1 MVKMARF
8 AFLLTATI
16 AALALEAPAQ
26 SGSMGVK
33 PMSEEEF
40 AKIPRWTPAA
50 QGVSE
55 APEVDLRFA
64 MRGGRLV
71 RVMPEVGRQ
80 YGNSCVGWAVAYAA
94 KSYQESLDQEWVPD
108 GPGRQFSPS
117 FIYNQINGGADL
129 GSSPVA
135 ALRLVE
141 RIGCATMA
149 TMPYSRD
156 FRAKPTRQAFEEA
169 KAFRSSG
176 FSALD
181 SEAAIR
187 KALQQGHVVLVSV
200 QTNSLFNTSRW
211 DVYTPALHALGE
223 ARRVPNAPHA
233 LHLLC
238 FVGYD
243 DVRSAFLVMN
253 SWGTRWHSWDR
264 SYPGMAWVHYD
275 LMRTVRPTTAH
286 FAQTAF
292 LMHDIRH
299 KVRRSP
305 GPRPADRSAIGTGSG
320 FRYNGFRNGAHTW
333 QWTLYLTGPAVALA
347 EVTAVDWLV
356 PTGGGRTGTWRRT
369 DASNNFALH
378 GNHTGPGR
386 VTIGG
391 VVHFRDGATV
401 RVSRAMAFAAP
412 TSRSLTLD
420 QSDFYWGRK
429 GNEPTWEW
437 TVFVRGSLTD
447 LADVKHVTYHLHPT
461 FRPPDRV
468 ATSSAATGFAYTT
481 RGWGAFKV
489 KATVLFK
496 DGTTQALAIDLAFK
510 SPIRDELRLSNTSR
524 PTGRTKFGKDWW
536 DWCLFIEGPLKDL
549 RQVAGVRYLLH
560 PTFNPS
566 AVDVTDRA
574 AFGFPLS
581 RSGWGTFEARAQV
594 KMRDGTARILAHMIE
609 FKW

>member
-1 MVKMARF
+1 
-8 AFLLTATI
+8 
-16 AALALEAPAQ
+16 
-26 SGSMGVK
+26 
-33 PMSEEEF
+33 
-40 AKIPRWTPAA
+40 
-50 QGVSE
+50 
-55 APEVDLRFA
+55 
-64 MRGGRLV
+64 
-71 RVMPEVGRQ
+71 
-80 YGNSCVGWAVAYAA
+80 
-94 KSYQESLDQEWVPD
+94 
-108 GPGRQFSPS
+108 
-117 FIYNQINGGADL
+117 
-129 GSSPVA
+129 
-135 ALRLVE
+135 
-141 RIGCATMA
+141 
-149 TMPYSRD
+149 
-156 FRAKPTRQAFEEA
+156 
-169 KAFRSSG
+169 
-176 FSALD
+176 
-181 SEAAIR
+181 
-187 KALQQGHVVLVSV
+187 
-200 QTNSLFNTSRW
+200 
-211 DVYTPALHALGE
+211 
-223 ARRVPNAPHA
+223 
-233 LHLLC
+233 
-238 FVGYD
+238 
-243 DVRSAFLVMN
+243 
-253 SWGTRWHSWDR
+253 
-264 SYPGMAWVHYD
+264 
-275 LMRTVRPTTAH
+275 MRTVRPTTAH

-320 FRYNGFRNGAHTW
+320 FRYNGFRNGA
-333 QWTLYLTGPAVALA
+333 
-347 EVTAVDWLV
+347 
-356 PTGGGRTGTWRRT
+356 GRTGTWRRT